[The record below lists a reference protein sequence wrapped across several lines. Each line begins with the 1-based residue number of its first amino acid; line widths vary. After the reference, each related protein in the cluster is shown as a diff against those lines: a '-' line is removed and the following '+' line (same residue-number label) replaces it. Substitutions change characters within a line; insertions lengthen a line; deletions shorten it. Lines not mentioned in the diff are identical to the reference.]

1 MNTYKVT
8 TDFIEMIIKT
18 SLPYPEIEAKINKQ
32 FPFARIVLLL
42 D

>member
-1 MNTYKVT
+1 MNTYRVT
-8 TDFIEMIIKT
+8 TDFIEMIIRT
-18 SLPYPEIEAKINKQ
+18 SLPFSEIEAKINKQ